1 MEKIHELL
9 GYENIKIYQNDDMF
23 SFSLDSTLLAD
34 FIQTKNANKI
44 IDLCTGNAPIPLF
57 LTLKTDACIYGV
69 ELQEEVYKLA
79 VKSVKINN
87 FENQIKIINRDLKG
101 IYKELGANSFD
112 IVSANPPYF
121 KYKETSNV
129 NKNDYLTIARHEV
142 MVTLEELI
150 VEAKRL
156 LVDGGRFYIVHRV
169 NRLDDVIETL
179 KKNKMGI
186 KRIRFIYPKENSED
200 ALSFLLEA
208 RKNKPSDPVVLQ
220 PIYVQDSTGDY
231 TDEIRKIFNFKKII

>member
-34 FIQTKNANKI
+34 FIQTKNAKRI
-44 IDLCTGNAPIPLF
+44 VDLCTGNAPIPLF
-57 LTLKTDACIYGV
+57 LTLKTDAHIYGV
-69 ELQEEVYKLA
+69 ELQEDVYKLG
-79 VKSVKINN
+79 VKSVEINN
-87 FENQIKIINRDLKG
+87 LGEQITLLNRDLKG
-101 IYKELGANSFD
+101 VYKELGANSFD
-112 IVSANPPYF
+112 IVSANPPFF

-142 MVTLEELI
+142 MVTLEELVI
-150 VEAKRL
+150 EAKRL
-156 LVDGGRFYIVHRV
+156 LVDGGRFCIVHRV

-186 KRIRFIYPKENSED
+186 KRIRFIYPKETSEE

-208 RKNKPSDPVVLQ
+208 RKNKPSDIVTLR
-220 PIYVQDSTGDY
+220 PIYVQNKEGNY
-231 TDEIRKIFNFKKII
+231 TEEIRKIFNFKKII